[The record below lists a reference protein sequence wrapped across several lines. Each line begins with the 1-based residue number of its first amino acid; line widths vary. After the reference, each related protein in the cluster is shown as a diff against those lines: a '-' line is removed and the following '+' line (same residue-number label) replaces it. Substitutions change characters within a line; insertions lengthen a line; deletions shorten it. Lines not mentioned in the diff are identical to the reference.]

1 MAARTYTGAH
11 LDVSF
16 DAEVCIHA
24 AECVRNLPQVF
35 DTARRPWILPDAAEP
50 DAVRAVVARC
60 PSGALAVVEHRAAP
74 QGAGVAAPE
83 AMAAPAGPAPSAPA
97 APSPALEITAREAG
111 PFVVTGPVRVRAA
124 DGTLLREAPRV
135 SLCRCTRS
143 ATQPFCD
150 GSHKRPPA

>member
-16 DAEVCIHA
+16 DADVCIHS

-35 DTARRPWILPDAAEP
+35 DTARRPWILPDAAGP
-50 DAVRAVVARC
+50 DDVRAVVARC
-60 PSGALAVVEHRAAP
+60 PSGALQIIEHRAAA
-74 QGAGVAAPE
+74 QAPK
-83 AMAAPAGPAPSAPA
+83 AAPADPGAPVAAEPAPV
-97 APSPALEITAREAG
+97 LEITAREAG
-111 PFVVTGPVRVRAA
+111 PFVVSGPVRVRAA

-150 GSHKRPPA
+150 GSHKRPSA